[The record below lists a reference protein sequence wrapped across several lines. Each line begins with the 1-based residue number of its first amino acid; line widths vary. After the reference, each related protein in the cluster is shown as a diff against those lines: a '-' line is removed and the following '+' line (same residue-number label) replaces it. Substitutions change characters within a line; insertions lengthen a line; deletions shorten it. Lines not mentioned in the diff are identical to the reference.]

1 MQTSQLQPYQTAQIQ
16 HQGLDTYHH
25 GGYNDL
31 TMLVMSVESLLAVD
45 LDPTLQHNIMIS
57 TNLPNSVC

>member
-1 MQTSQLQPYQTAQIQ
+1 MQ
-16 HQGLDTYHH
+16 HQGLDKYHH

-45 LDPTLQHNIMIS
+45 LDPTLQHNKMIS
-57 TNLPNSVC
+57 TNLPNSIC

>member
-1 MQTSQLQPYQTAQIQ
+1 MQTSQHQPCQTAQIR
-16 HQGLDTYHH
+16 HQGLDKYHH
-25 GGYNDL
+25 GGCNDL

-45 LDPTLQHNIMIS
+45 LDPTLQHNIIIS